1 MNKGKTGSDR
11 AFFLCGYTRVVS
23 IFLLLSVILPLFSC
37 DGGDRRSGE
46 GLLTVHFLDVG
57 QSDCTFIEVG
67 GEYTLMIDAADADH
81 ADKVCR
87 YVSSLGYNE
96 IDAMVLTHPHS
107 DHIGGAQRVIESFV
121 VKSIYMTDEEG
132 DEPYYSAIL
141 DVIEKYSIT
150 TFSAKRGAVHSL
162 GKLIGS

>member
-67 GEYTLMIDAADADH
+67 GEYTLMIDATDADH